1 MIQLNIHD
9 AKTNLSKYLK
19 ELTEDEPILLCKR
32 NVPVAKIVGLKQKSL
47 KKRVIGLAKG
57 DFVVPDDFFEPLPD
71 DVLAGFEGRG

>member
-32 NVPVAKIVGLKQKSL
+32 NVPIAKIVGLKSRPT
-47 KKRVIGLAKG
+47 KKRAIGLAKG
-57 DFVVPDDFFEPLPD
+57 DFIVPDDFFDPLPD
-71 DVLAGFEGRG
+71 DVLAGFEGR